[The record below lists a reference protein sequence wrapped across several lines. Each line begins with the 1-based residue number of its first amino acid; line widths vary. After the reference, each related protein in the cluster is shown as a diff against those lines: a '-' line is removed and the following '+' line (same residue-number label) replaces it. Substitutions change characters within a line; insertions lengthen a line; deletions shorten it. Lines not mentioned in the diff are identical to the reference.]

1 MSDGPVMVITGA
13 SSGIGEAT
21 ALRAAEFDYRLVLAA
36 RSEERLQALAA
47 QLGTDR
53 AVAVRCDVTSWEDQ
67 QALVQ
72 TALDRFGALDVF
84 FANAGFG
91 AKRGFLEESVEHW
104 KAMIDTNVYG
114 CALSIRAA
122 LAQFRE
128 QDSGHMLLT
137 SSVAGRRSLPGS
149 LYSATKFAVTAM
161 GQALRAEVAE
171 TPIKVTL
178 IEPGMT
184 DTPFFENKPSQ
195 ALEADDIARAVMFA
209 LTQPPHV
216 DVNEI
221 LVRPV
226 NQAG

>member
-1 MSDGPVMVITGA
+1 M
-13 SSGIGEAT
+13 
-21 ALRAAEFDYRLVLAA
+21 
-36 RSEERLQALAA
+36 
-47 QLGTDR
+47 
-53 AVAVRCDVTSWEDQ
+53 RCDVTSWDDQ

-72 TALDRFGALDVF
+72 TAIDRFGALDVF

-171 TPIKVTL
+171 TADQ
-178 IEPGMT
+178 GHA
-184 DTPFFENKPSQ
+184 DRAGHDRH
-195 ALEADDIARAVMFA
+195 ALLREQARATRWSPTTSPA
-209 LTQPPHV
+209 
-216 DVNEI
+216 
-221 LVRPV
+221 R
-226 NQAG
+226 

>member
-47 QLGTDR
+47 QLGEER
-53 AVAVRCDVTSWEDQ
+53 AVAVRCDVTSWDDQ

-128 QDSGHMLLT
+128 QGNGHML
-137 SSVAGRRSLPGS
+137 
-149 LYSATKFAVTAM
+149 
-161 GQALRAEVAE
+161 
-171 TPIKVTL
+171 
-178 IEPGMT
+178 
-184 DTPFFENKPSQ
+184 
-195 ALEADDIARAVMFA
+195 
-209 LTQPPHV
+209 
-216 DVNEI
+216 
-221 LVRPV
+221 
-226 NQAG
+226 